1 MQLTKVYILNLFFI
15 FYAGACFSQKVIPLY
30 SDSIPNSKNIE
41 EKEENWMDATV
52 DSLTRNVT
60 KPTLTAFLPPKGTAT
75 GQAVI
80 ICPGG
85 GYHVLLTKREGSDV
99 ARAFNKK
106 GITAFVLKY
115 RLPSSRI
122 MNDQSIGPL
131 QDAQRAIMIVRK
143 NAEKWDVDPKRI
155 GIMGFSAGGHLA
167 ATAGTHFDK
176 ALIDNPDRISL
187 RPDFMI
193 LIYPVISFTDSIGHI
208 GSRDNLIGSL
218 PADSQEKRRQTDY
231 FSNEQQVTDR
241 TPKTYIIHAKDDTVV
256 PLANSEIFYKCLR
269 AHHVPA
275 ELHIYARGEHGF
287 LKYPAFEDWF
297 GRCLRWLKSSAL

>member
-1 MQLTKVYILNLFFI
+1 MFCVN
-15 FYAGACFSQKVIPLY
+15 ASFSQSVIPLY
-30 SDSIPNSKNIE
+30 SDQVPNSKNVE

-60 KPTLTAFLPPKGTAT
+60 TPTLTAFLPPKGTAT

-99 ARAFNKK
+99 ARAFNRK

-143 NAEKWDVDPKRI
+143 NAKKWDVDPKRI

-176 ALIDNPDRISL
+176 ALIDNPERISL

-218 PADSQEKRRQTDY
+218 PPGSEKKLKEIDF
-231 FSNEQQVTDR
+231 FSNEKQVTDH
-241 TPKTYIIHAKDDTVV
+241 TPQTYIIHAKDDTVV
-256 PLANSEIFYKCLR
+256 PLANSEIFYKSLK

-297 GRCLRWLKSSAL
+297 GRCLFWLKSI